1 MKKEVIVIAGATAAG
16 KSAVALDVCRALD
29 GELVSCDSMQ
39 IYKKMNI
46 GTAKPTLEE
55 MAEIPHH
62 LIDIRDPGEEFSAAD
77 FTSLAKDAIDG
88 IIKRGKLPVV
98 CGGTGL
104 YLDSLMYIKAQD
116 SAACD
121 KELREKLL
129 LNDKHENWL
138 KLAEIDPQSAE
149 KIHENNVKRVVR
161 ALEIYYLTGK
171 TKTENDKEQLVL
183 DEEYNYRI
191 FVISYKDR
199 EKLYNRIN
207 KRVDIMINEGLE
219 EEIRGLLQ
227 SGELKEGTTAYQA
240 IGYKEFA
247 DYINGL
253 SSKEEAAETLKK
265 ATRNY
270 AKRQITWFARYKNA
284 EFVYADEYNDKKELS
299 EHVIKLINKKGDAL
313 G

>member
-16 KSAVALDVCRALD
+16 KSAVALDVCRALG

-46 GTAKPTLEE
+46 GTAKPTCEE

-77 FTSLAKDAIDG
+77 FTSLAKDAIDD

-138 KLAEIDPQSAE
+138 KLAEIDPESAE

-199 EKLYNRIN
+199 EKLYDRIN

-270 AKRQITWFARYKNA
+270 AKRQITWFSRYKNA

-299 EHVIKLINKKGDAL
+299 EHVIKLINKKGDTL